1 MNTHTAVGK
10 RHGIAA
16 TEINKLIQLEKADF
30 EYKEWLA
37 LKYAQ
42 DWVFLNGEEPAGDYI
57 IDYKKIYTTKEQ
69 GYILK
74 LLRIM
79 RFFNYL
85 NNIIFNKSWRSD
97 LEGVSLQCSIEPN
110 IRHMGKD
117 K

>member
-10 RHGIAA
+10 RHGISAQ
-16 TEINKLIQLEKADF
+16 EINKLIKLEKPGF
-30 EYKEWLA
+30 VYKEWLA

-42 DWVFLNGEEPAGDYI
+42 DWVFFNGEEPAGSYM
-57 IDYKKIYTTKEQ
+57 IDYKKNYTAKEQ

-85 NNIIFNKSWRSD
+85 NNLIFNKSWRSD
-97 LEGVSLQCSIEPN
+97 LEGISLECSKEPD
-110 IRHMGKD
+110 IRQTGRD